1 MPALLATPLAKAAA
15 ITLIG
20 ALLMG
25 GTAWLLRDQF
35 AEGKKAGAAGVTN
48 AVQHETIKAQ
58 DGARRDREEADEKV
72 NSTPYD
78 DRVDSLR

>member
-15 ITLIG
+15 ITLIA

-35 AEGKKAGAAGVTN
+35 AEGKKAGTAGVTN
-48 AVQHETIKAQ
+48 AVQTQTLDTLRKAQ
-58 DGARRDREEADEKV
+58 ERKDYVDDEVSK
-72 NSTPYD
+72 TPYKD
-78 DRVDSLR
+78 AVDRLD

>member
-15 ITLIG
+15 ITLVA

-35 AEGKKAGAAGVTN
+35 AEGKKAGIPN
-48 AVQHETIKAQ
+48 VQFAT
-58 DGARRDREEADEKV
+58 ARAEQ
-72 NSTPYD
+72 P
-78 DRVDSLR
+78 

>member
-1 MPALLATPLAKAAA
+1 MLAFLSTPLAQAAA
-15 ITLIG
+15 ITLVA

-25 GTAWLLRDQF
+25 GTAWLLRDEF
-35 AEGKKAGAAGVTN
+35 AEGKKAGAADVTTTM
-48 AVQHETIKAQ
+48 QHETIKAQ

-78 DRVDSLR
+78 DRVDGLR